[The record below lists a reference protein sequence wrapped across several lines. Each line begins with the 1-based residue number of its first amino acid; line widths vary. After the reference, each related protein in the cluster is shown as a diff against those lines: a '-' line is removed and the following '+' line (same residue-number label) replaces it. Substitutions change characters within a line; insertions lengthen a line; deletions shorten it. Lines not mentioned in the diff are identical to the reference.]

1 METTGE
7 QVSNQRHLARQ
18 IQSPAECALAC
29 NHLEECATFMFFP
42 ARFSE
47 TELRTSGKLIFS
59 PHNYTSG
66 WCPKGRKA
74 NLLNFEKGEKIL
86 VKIFYKKVV
95 ETTQQIPINSSA
107 SKTEVANLLKYF
119 FVFLFQ
125 ICFWHAQIWWKPTI
139 NFDVQFTVVLE
150 ANVIETYWSLL
161 NWIIQ
166 RPRIWELGV
175 S

>member
-1 METTGE
+1 MTCPLDAGSITLNQQISFNCSPADIVNGCLLIEEMETTGE

-42 ARFSE
+42 TRYC
-47 TELRTSGKLIFS
+47 ELRTSGKLISS

-74 NLLNFEKGEKIL
+74 NLLNFERGEKIL

-107 SKTEVANLLKYF
+107 PKIEVADLSKYLMFFTFSNLL
-119 FVFLFQ
+119 
-125 ICFWHAQIWWKPTI
+125 
-139 NFDVQFTVVLE
+139 
-150 ANVIETYWSLL
+150 
-161 NWIIQ
+161 
-166 RPRIWELGV
+166 
-175 S
+175 

>member
-1 METTGE
+1 MSLRCRYIVTLNQQISFNCFFSPAEIVNGCLLIEEMETTGE

-42 ARFSE
+42 TRYC
-47 TELRTSGKLIFS
+47 ELRTSGKLIFS

-74 NLLNFEKGEKIL
+74 NLLNFERGEKIL

-107 SKTEVANLLKYF
+107 SKIEVPDLSKYLIF
-119 FVFLFQ
+119 YSFKL
-125 ICFWHAQIWWKPTI
+125 
-139 NFDVQFTVVLE
+139 
-150 ANVIETYWSLL
+150 SLNMCRL
-161 NWIIQ
+161 YKIKQ
-166 RPRIWELGV
+166 
-175 S
+175 

>member
-1 METTGE
+1 MQVVILNKQISFNCFPAEIVNGCLLIEEMETTGE

-42 ARFSE
+42 TRYC
-47 TELRTSGKLIFS
+47 ELRTSGKLIFS

-74 NLLNFEKGEKIL
+74 NLLNFERGEKIL

-107 SKTEVANLLKYF
+107 SKIEVANLLKYLIF
-119 FVFLFQ
+119 YSFKFV
-125 ICFWHAQIWWKPTI
+125 
-139 NFDVQFTVVLE
+139 
-150 ANVIETYWSLL
+150 L
-161 NWIIQ
+161 NMGRLYKNQ
-166 RPRIWELGV
+166 Q
-175 S
+175 

>member
-1 METTGE
+1 MQVVTLNQQISFYCFFSPAEIVNGCLLIEEMETTGE

-107 SKTEVANLLKYF
+107 SKIEVANLLIYL

-125 ICFWHAQIWWKPTI
+125 ICFWHAQI
-139 NFDVQFTVVLE
+139 L
-150 ANVIETYWSLL
+150 
-161 NWIIQ
+161 
-166 RPRIWELGV
+166 
-175 S
+175 

>member
-1 METTGE
+1 
-7 QVSNQRHLARQ
+7 
-18 IQSPAECALAC
+18 
-29 NHLEECATFMFFP
+29 MFFP

-74 NLLNFEKGEKIL
+74 NLLNFERGEEIL

-107 SKTEVANLLKYF
+107 SKIEVPDLSKYLIF
-119 FVFLFQ
+119 YSFKL
-125 ICFWHAQIWWKPTI
+125 
-139 NFDVQFTVVLE
+139 
-150 ANVIETYWSLL
+150 SLNMCRL
-161 NWIIQ
+161 YKIKQ
-166 RPRIWELGV
+166 
-175 S
+175 